1 MSRAE
6 DVVMRLYE
14 DSALRGGL
22 TDAPAARLLKWAE
35 DRLIALDD
43 AGVDDAAFAA
53 AAAAVLAA
61 VRQINTAVDKTL
73 AAGGIV
79 PPDAAQAFAAQA
91 AISADQVTAG
101 VSGDAPADEMAL
113 VERLIGLVSAEAGPQ
128 TAPPAALPEVAA
140 VPVAA
145 PADTA
150 QVVEKGKAEDNF
162 LAGWANRLLE
172 QDAPVASIDSKPD
185 EPEGED
191 DDISVDI

>member
-6 DVVMRLYE
+6 DAVMRLYE

-43 AGVDDAAFAA
+43 AGVDDTAFAA

-79 PPDAAQAFAAQA
+79 PPDAVQAFAAQA

-113 VERLIGLVSAEAGPQ
+113 VERLIGLVSAETGPQ
-128 TAPPAALPEVAA
+128 TAAPPAFAGAA
-140 VPVAA
+140 SAAA
-145 PADTA
+145 PVDTA
-150 QVVEKGKAEDNF
+150 QVVEKGEAEDNF
-162 LAGWANRLLE
+162 LAGWATRLLE
-172 QDAPVASIDSKPD
+172 QDAPVASTDSKSD
-185 EPEGED
+185 ELEGED
-191 DDISVDI
+191 DDTTADI